1 VNVLLDTNILTRW
14 INPEDKKHTEAV
26 ESLRKLRIAGH
37 VPTLVAQ
44 NLYELWVVATRPM
57 NANGLGLT
65 PNAVSVELD
74 RLKSPL
80 FHLLQD
86 ERTIL
91 SRWRELVL
99 TYQVSGKPAH
109 DARLVAAMLRH
120 GLSCLMTFNGADF
133 ARYSEVTPVHP
144 SEVIDGTAAF
154 LMAK

>member
-14 INPEDKKHTEAV
+14 INPEDKQHIEAV

-37 VPTLVAQ
+37 VPTLVPQ

-74 RLKSPL
+74 RLKAPL

-91 SRWRELVL
+91 SRWRELVS

-120 GLSCLMTFNGADF
+120 GLSCLITFNKGDF
-133 ARYSEVTPVHP
+133 SRYSEVTAVHP
-144 SEVIDGTAAF
+144 GEVIDGTAAF
-154 LMAK
+154 LIAK